1 MTLRYA
7 MIGTGMMGCEHI
19 RNLKAISGCEIV
31 AISDPHQPSRE
42 AAASLLPSVR
52 QFSDYREMLAE
63 VELDVIVI
71 STPNHTHLDVLCDV
85 FKIGAH
91 VLVEKPLC
99 LTVEQCEIAIAQE
112 AATHRDG
119 RVIWVGLEYRYMAP
133 TARLLQEIELGTCGE
148 VKMVSIREHRFPF
161 LQKVNN
167 WNRFNKNTGGTLVEK
182 CCHFFDVMQLIA
194 KSKVVRVYASG
205 KQDVNHLDEI
215 YNSERSDI
223 LDNAYVIIDYE
234 NGVRGMLDLSM
245 FAEGSINE
253 QEICVVGS
261 QAKVEAL
268 ITQSIVRIGRRDGWS
283 QGVQELLVKQP
294 EDVVPG
300 FHSGASYLEHLAMQR
315 AIREGTKSEVTL
327 QDGLRAVAV
336 GQAAHLSIAEKRP
349 VNISELFR

>member
-1 MTLRYA
+1 
-7 MIGTGMMGCEHI
+7 
-19 RNLKAISGCEIV
+19 
-31 AISDPHQPSRE
+31 
-42 AAASLLPSVR
+42 
-52 QFSDYREMLAE
+52 
-63 VELDVIVI
+63 
-71 STPNHTHLDVLCDV
+71 
-85 FKIGAH
+85 
-91 VLVEKPLC
+91 
-99 LTVEQCEIAIAQE
+99 
-112 AATHRDG
+112 
-119 RVIWVGLEYRYMAP
+119 MAP

-182 CCHFFDVMQLIA
+182 CCHFFDVMELIA

-205 KQDVNHLDEI
+205 RQDVNHLEEI
-215 YNSERSDI
+215 YNLEHSDI

-283 QGVQELLVKQP
+283 QGVQELIVKQP

-349 VNISELFR
+349 VDISELFR